1 MPKPEI
7 IVLSKDTDTEGFQW
21 LSNGWNDSKRSH
33 TPKAKALMAKA
44 AKCIAKGDTV
54 PEVIGLLEKAG
65 FKVTRSEEN

>member
-7 IVLSKDTDTEGFQW
+7 
-21 LSNGWNDSKRSH
+21 NGWNDSKRSH